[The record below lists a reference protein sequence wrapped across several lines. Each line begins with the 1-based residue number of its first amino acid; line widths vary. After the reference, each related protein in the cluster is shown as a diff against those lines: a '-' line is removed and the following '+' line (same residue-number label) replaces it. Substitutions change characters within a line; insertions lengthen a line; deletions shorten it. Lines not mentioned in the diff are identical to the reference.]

1 MSTALALWRKDL
13 RAMRNIGRILRRE
26 SRFKVGFILLFA
38 LGLVAGLFLIFL
50 RGFHFL
56 GTMGGTGFM
65 IIRYLFSFFFF
76 ALGIMLML
84 SSIVTTYSTT
94 FRSREVPFMLTG
106 PFTTRTIVTYKFYEA
121 CLLSSWAFFFIIIPF
136 VLAYARHEHY
146 SPLFFLWTLFF
157 SLPFLVLCSGLG
169 AAASLLFVRWFPRP
183 RWARYALAAGGIAAV
198 VLLFLRYQPTQ
209 ALSSTSFILSRVVP
223 GLQVA
228 AMPMTP
234 NWWAAEGIMS
244 LTRGQYLRGFML
256 WSVLASSALVV
267 AIAVQVAGEATF
279 AASWQ
284 KLIDTAGRARRRAV
298 MLPGASW
305 FVGLFCG
312 RQARG
317 MVLKDIRTFLRDP
330 MQWSQALI
338 FFGLLGLYFA
348 SLRTF
353 RYNYLPPE
361 WRNFIVFLN
370 IFSVASVLCSLAS
383 RFVFPQLSLEGH
395 GFWIVGLSPVSKGR
409 ILLTKFA
416 TAFAAMLAV
425 SMGLILL
432 SSHMLQVELLLKLV
446 AVGIAGIIALAV
458 CAMSTGLGA
467 VFMDLKQTNPMAIV
481 SGFGGTVNLVLSLG
495 YMFAVILPFGF
506 IFHLFYHDRLTAFM
520 LHRALGLAVLW
531 TAVLTLLAVAIPLYA
546 GYRSLRDRDY

>member
-1 MSTALALWRKDL
+1 
-13 RAMRNIGRILRRE
+13 MRNIGHILRRE
-26 SRFKVGFILLFA
+26 SRFKIGFILIFA
-38 LGLVAGLFLIFL
+38 LGLVSGLFLIFL

-56 GTMGGTGFM
+56 GSMGGTGFM

-76 ALGIMLML
+76 TLGIMLVL
-84 SSIVTTYSTT
+84 SSVVTAYSTI

-106 PFTTRTIVTYKFYEA
+106 PFTTRTMVTYKFFEA

-136 VLAYARHEHY
+136 VLAYAWHEHY
-146 SPLFFLWTLFF
+146 SPLFFLWTLIF

-169 AAASLLFVRWFPRP
+169 AVVALLFVRWFPRP
-183 RWARYALAAGGIAAV
+183 RWARYALIAGGIAA
-198 VLLFLRYQPTQ
+198 LAWLYLRHHPEQ

-234 NWWAAEGIMS
+234 NWWAAEGIMA
-244 LTRGQYLRGFML
+244 LNRGQYLRGIML
-256 WSVLASSALVV
+256 WGVLASSALLAAIVV
-267 AIAVQVAGEATF
+267 QAAGEATF

-284 KLIDTAGRARRRAV
+284 KLIDTAGRVRRRVV

-305 FVGLFCG
+305 IVGLVCG

-317 MVLKDIRTFLRDP
+317 MVLKDIRAFLRDP

-348 SLRTF
+348 SLRSF
-353 RYNYLPPE
+353 HYNFLPSE

-395 GFWIVGLSPVSKGR
+395 GFWIVGLAPVSKAR

-416 TAFAAMLAV
+416 TALVAMLAV

-432 SSHMLQVELLLKLV
+432 SSHMLQVELLLELV
-446 AVGIAGIIALAV
+446 AVGIAGLIALAV
-458 CAMSTGLGA
+458 CAMATGLGA

-481 SGFGGTVNLVLSLG
+481 SGFGGTVNLVLSLV

-506 IFHLFYHDRLTAFM
+506 VFHLFYHGKVTNYFLY
-520 LHRALGLAVLW
+520 RALGWAALW
-531 TAVLTLLAVAIPLYA
+531 TLGLTLLAVVVPLYA